1 LEGAEACGQTK
12 EENEMN
18 EKRVRELVRL
28 EIMEQIKPGGLLHT
42 LSQPASVVV
51 TAARGGS
58 SVDDDE
64 DGANELPVDKIARKM
79 AADGLGP
86 LAVEYDKRVEMGMN
100 HDLALVM
107 AQKDQ
112 GFDMTPEGFDIPM
125 LGSYFDKHADGVE
138 GVRAAKFTDSFIAK
152 IKDGSLRDAAYEE
165 VCNEMGL
172 NNHKKTGPYK
182 RIFDELP
189 AVAGGA
195 FRKSLQEAREEVE
208 QSFDSPRL
216 LGGGSL
222 GSGSDE

>member
-1 LEGAEACGQTK
+1 
-12 EENEMN
+12 MN
-18 EKRVRELVRL
+18 EKRVKELTRL
-28 EIMEQIKPGGLLHT
+28 TIMDELKPGGLLHALT
-42 LSQPASVVV
+42 QPASVIVSPSRASAV
-51 TAARGGS
+51 S
-58 SVDDDE
+58 DE
-64 DGANELPVDKIARKM
+64 DEADELPVDKVARKM
-79 AADGLGP
+79 ASDGLAP
-86 LAVEYDKRVEMGMN
+86 LAVEYSKRLEMGMS

-112 GFDMTPEGFDIPM
+112 GFDMTPEGFDVNK
-125 LGSYFDKHADGVE
+125 LGSYFDRHCDGVE
-138 GVRAAKFTDSFIAK
+138 GLRAAKFTESFIAK
-152 IKDGSLRDAAYEE
+152 VKDGVLRDAAYEE

-172 NNHKKTGPYK
+172 NANRKTTPYT

-195 FRKSLQEAREEVE
+195 FQKSLQEAREQME